1 MSCLLIPAPPAASYG
16 GQPSRDLEGGQHK
29 FARTVWQCTGFG
41 QQQRHFAV
49 ETRTNRAGQ
58 NREARRITRQ

>member
-1 MSCLLIPAPPAASYG
+1 MSRLLILAPPAASYG
-16 GQPSRDLEGGQHK
+16 GQPSCDLEGGQLK

-49 ETRTNRAGQ
+49 ETHMNRAGQ
-58 NREARRITRQ
+58 NQVARRITLQ